1 MVFDISFISTE
12 TISLLVW
19 YRYGFLLFFAVLD
32 RTPAKDWESSSAAE
46 SKAVRAQGPQHSI
59 FQGSR
64 KEKSERSRKLKE
76 NKFFDKRKAHQMST
90 VIQGPTKQLIVRKV
104 KKRICWEE
112 AEGEKDWESSC
123 AAESK
128 AVRAQGPQ
136 HSIFQAMD
144 SKN

>member
-1 MVFDISFISTE
+1 
-12 TISLLVW
+12 
-19 YRYGFLLFFAVLD
+19 
-32 RTPAKDWESSSAAE
+32 
-46 SKAVRAQGPQHSI
+46 
-59 FQGSR
+59 
-64 KEKSERSRKLKE
+64 
-76 NKFFDKRKAHQMST
+76 MST

-112 AEGEKDWESSC
+112 AEGEKDWQWESSS

>member
-1 MVFDISFISTE
+1 M
-12 TISLLVW
+12 
-19 YRYGFLLFFAVLD
+19 
-32 RTPAKDWESSSAAE
+32 
-46 SKAVRAQGPQHSI
+46 RAQGPQHSI

-112 AEGEKDWESSC
+112 AEGEKDWESSS